1 MAQGCSNTVGGAGVG
16 GSMQLF
22 ALIVRR
28 DSALL
33 NGAETFVI
41 DGKRCDTSFRH
52 YVSYT
57 QQPSGQGAP
66 PIDTTPIDPWT
77 V

>member
-1 MAQGCSNTVGGAGVG
+1 MVVGCSNAFGERGALWGG

-33 NGAETFVI
+33 NGAETFLI
-41 DGKRCDTSFRH
+41 NGKRCDTSFRH
-52 YVSYT
+52 Y
-57 QQPSGQGAP
+57 
-66 PIDTTPIDPWT
+66 
-77 V
+77 

>member
-1 MAQGCSNTVGGAGVG
+1 
-16 GSMQLF
+16 MQLF

-33 NGAETFVI
+33 KGAETFLI
-41 DGKRCDTSFRH
+41 KGKRCDTSFRH

-57 QQPSGQGAP
+57 QKPVSGAP
-66 PIDTTPIDPWT
+66 SLIVTNLVHPCVD
-77 V
+77 

>member
-1 MAQGCSNTVGGAGVG
+1 MVLGCSNTFGEQGALQGG

-22 ALIVRR
+22 APIVRR

-33 NGAETFVI
+33 NGAETFLI
-41 DGKRCDTSFRH
+41 NGKRCDTSFRH

-57 QQPSGQGAP
+57 QSPSQQGVP
-66 PIDTTPIDPWT
+66 LIDRS
-77 V
+77 VY